1 MKLTILQRIFRGV
14 VTEKIKP
21 DPEDIEKFCLPLEVF
36 DNTDFDERIPSEW
49 AALMPLPCTVFYNKD
64 WTYGEVTK
72 LISGSTSNG
81 SSGEWEV
88 SHFNYSFIY
97 ETISSQRKNDVTV
110 KVVIPE
116 TKETIR
122 LPRLLILFEAEDPDV
137 FINRLVDAYD
147 RRAKV
152 ELLLQQQFYIDSMP
166 RGQTIQLDENIENV
180 VRAQVSSNL

>member
-1 MKLTILQRIFRGV
+1 
-14 VTEKIKP
+14 
-21 DPEDIEKFCLPLEVF
+21 
-36 DNTDFDERIPSEW
+36 
-49 AALMPLPCTVFYNKD
+49 MPLPCTVFYNKD

-72 LISGSTSNG
+72 LISGSISNG

-88 SHFNYSFIY
+88 SHLQFYLWDLRRDGSP
-97 ETISSQRKNDVTV
+97 TSAKISVTV

-180 VRAQVSSNL
+180 VRAQVSDNLYLGR

>member
-97 ETISSQRKNDVTV
+97 ETYEAMDFSISHQRKNQ
-110 KVVIPE
+110 
-116 TKETIR
+116 R
-122 LPRLLILFEAEDPDV
+122 
-137 FINRLVDAYD
+137 NC
-147 RRAKV
+147 
-152 ELLLQQQFYIDSMP
+152 
-166 RGQTIQLDENIENV
+166 
-180 VRAQVSSNL
+180 

>member
-1 MKLTILQRIFRGV
+1 M
-14 VTEKIKP
+14 
-21 DPEDIEKFCLPLEVF
+21 EVF

-88 SHFNYSFIY
+88 SHFNYSFMIKKLLSMRP
-97 ETISSQRKNDVTV
+97 TRRWISPSPTSRKISVTV

>member
-88 SHFNYSFIY
+88 SLFNYSFMKLLSMRP
-97 ETISSQRKNDVTV
+97 TRRW
-110 KVVIPE
+110 IPPSP
-116 TKETIR
+116 TS
-122 LPRLLILFEAEDPDV
+122 
-137 FINRLVDAYD
+137 
-147 RRAKV
+147 AK
-152 ELLLQQQFYIDSMP
+152 M
-166 RGQTIQLDENIENV
+166 T
-180 VRAQVSSNL
+180 

>member
-1 MKLTILQRIFRGV
+1 MDFSISNA
-14 VTEKIKP
+14 KI
-21 DPEDIEKFCLPLEVF
+21 
-36 DNTDFDERIPSEW
+36 N
-49 AALMPLPCTVFYNKD
+49 
-64 WTYGEVTK
+64 
-72 LISGSTSNG
+72 
-81 SSGEWEV
+81 
-88 SHFNYSFIY
+88 
-97 ETISSQRKNDVTV
+97 VTV

-180 VRAQVSSNL
+180 VRAQVSDNLYLGR

>member
-1 MKLTILQRIFRGV
+1 MDFSISNA
-14 VTEKIKP
+14 KI
-21 DPEDIEKFCLPLEVF
+21 
-36 DNTDFDERIPSEW
+36 N
-49 AALMPLPCTVFYNKD
+49 
-64 WTYGEVTK
+64 
-72 LISGSTSNG
+72 
-81 SSGEWEV
+81 
-88 SHFNYSFIY
+88 
-97 ETISSQRKNDVTV
+97 VTV

-180 VRAQVSSNL
+180 VRAQVSDNLLVTGRCNNIKYDYVYGVKKPVTADPDASSDILEDEAQVSSR